1 MAQIKVLN
9 LGNSCSLS
17 ELSYEDTKAVNG
29 GIVGGIYGA
38 GYSKGKYNEFRFK
51 TIAGSAYQA
60 ASIGTIAGWKGAL
73 AGASLSI
80 PE

>member
-29 GIVGGIYGA
+29 GVAGGIYGT
-38 GYSKGKYNEFRFK
+38 GYSKGKYDEFRFS
-51 TIAGSAYQA
+51 TIAGSAYTGA
-60 ASIGTIAGWKGAL
+60 RIGKIAGGWGAL
-73 AGASLSI
+73 AGASLST